1 MSIDARGTEPGE
13 AGASAAAGSS
23 ASAVDREILD
33 SLTGLVKHVGVAAHA
48 VVSGLG
54 IAPHDLLAMFKL
66 DEPLSMKE
74 MAHRMGCD
82 ASFVTA
88 VADTLEGR
96 GFVRREAS
104 QRDRRVKN
112 LVLTPE
118 GCVVKERLLAEL
130 AARMPWSYA
139 LDAGERQC
147 FLRLLRKMSDAPTAA
162 AAGSAGGPAAGS
174 AGADEGERRT
184 RSR

>member
-1 MSIDARGTEPGE
+1 MIMDARGAEPAE
-13 AGASAAAGSS
+13 AAAAAPSAS
-23 ASAVDREILD
+23 ASAVDRDILD
-33 SLTGLVKHVGVAAHA
+33 SISGLAKHVGMAAQAVA
-48 VVSGLG
+48 SGLG

-66 DEPLSMKE
+66 DQPLSMKE

-82 ASFVTA
+82 ASFITA
-88 VADTLEGR
+88 VADTLEER

-118 GCVVKERLLAEL
+118 GCAVKERLMAEL

-139 LDAGERQC
+139 LDASERQC
-147 FLRLLRKMSDAPTAA
+147 FLGLLRKMTGAPP
-162 AAGSAGGPAAGS
+162 AGATGSEGGPASQSTS
-174 AGADEGERRT
+174 AGAEERRAH
-184 RSR
+184 SR